1 MTPEETLPPNSMSK
15 TSIALH
21 NLRGFVIL
29 IVIAFH
35 SFLAYLAWQPSSPV
49 PFDSPPYHW
58 KAIPISDSERWF
70 GFDLFCASQYVYLMQ
85 FMFFLS
91 GLFVWPS
98 FRRKGASSFVYD
110 RALRLGVPF
119 LFGVCVLMPLAHYPV
134 YRVGASDPSWSAY
147 WTHWVAL
154 PFWPTGPMWFLSFL
168 LALNIVA
175 AGLFCVAPHSG
186 EHLGRLSA
194 AAAARP
200 GRYFIALLAVSALA
214 YIPLSSVFKP
224 WDWVQFGPFAFPAS
238 FSLLYVAYFFAGLS
252 VGAYGLERGLVGSG
266 GMLARRWRLWTAAA
280 FGGLLAWIIPTAL
293 VIGKPAGTVS
303 SLELLANLGFVLASV
318 SACFALAAVFLRFG
332 VTRSAVFHNLSKN
345 AYGIYLVHYVFVV
358 WLQYLLLGIAL
369 FAVAKAAIVFTAT
382 VILSWASIA
391 AVRSLPIGGA
401 PNGGIT
407 PVLARARGR
416 EKADHRPVCREH
428 RG

>member
-303 SLELLANLGFVLASV
+303 SSRAPRESWLRSGFRVGLL
-318 SACFALAAVFLRFG
+318 CFGSCIFAFWSDPLRGIPQPFKKCLWHLSGPLRF
-332 VTRSAVFHNLSKN
+332 RD
-345 AYGIYLVHYVFVV
+345 LVAIPPPRNCFVCGGKGGDRV
-358 WLQYLLLGIAL
+358 HCHGDFELG
-369 FAVAKAAIVFTAT
+369 
-382 VILSWASIA
+382 
-391 AVRSLPIGGA
+391 
-401 PNGGIT
+401 
-407 PVLARARGR
+407 
-416 EKADHRPVCREH
+416 
-428 RG
+428 

>member
-154 PFWPTGPMWFLSFL
+154 PFWPTNLARAFTALGLRKGDVVAIQIPNHRPSQRAHQSRRLRRNPVDVEATIEKHPNVLQCAIVPMPDEVLGEKGCAFGCAPRWRERE
-168 LALNIVA
+168 AWRNMRVA
-175 AGLFCVAPHSG
+175 AGK
-186 EHLGRLSA
+186 R
-194 AAAARP
+194 
-200 GRYFIALLAVSALA
+200 
-214 YIPLSSVFKP
+214 
-224 WDWVQFGPFAFPAS
+224 
-238 FSLLYVAYFFAGLS
+238 
-252 VGAYGLERGLVGSG
+252 RGQG
-266 GMLARRWRLWTAAA
+266 
-280 FGGLLAWIIPTAL
+280 
-293 VIGKPAGTVS
+293 
-303 SLELLANLGFVLASV
+303 
-318 SACFALAAVFLRFG
+318 
-332 VTRSAVFHNLSKN
+332 
-345 AYGIYLVHYVFVV
+345 
-358 WLQYLLLGIAL
+358 
-369 FAVAKAAIVFTAT
+369 AVA
-382 VILSWASIA
+382 
-391 AVRSLPIGGA
+391 R
-401 PNGGIT
+401 T
-407 PVLARARGR
+407 PGTDRHDARDAN
-416 EKADHRPVCREH
+416 P
-428 RG
+428 